1 MSWEKK
7 KKICHKIQKK
17 KQQIQKK
24 KNNNKN
30 NKIFDI
36 HEDIQSK
43 KVGITNIFIKLLFRK
58 QN

>member
-7 KKICHKIQKK
+7 KKFATKYKK